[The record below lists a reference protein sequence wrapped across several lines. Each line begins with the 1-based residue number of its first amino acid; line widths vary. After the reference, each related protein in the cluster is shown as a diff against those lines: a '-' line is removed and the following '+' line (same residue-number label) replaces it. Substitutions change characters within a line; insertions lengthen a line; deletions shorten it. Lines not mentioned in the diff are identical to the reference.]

1 MPRALAGSLLASVR
15 ARGGEPL
22 VEKEETRMAPSTKQL
37 LFLPGPVTVAEPV
50 LTAMTRPLVDHR
62 GPEFKRTLERMS
74 SRLRP
79 IFGTRHEIMMLGAS
93 GTGGLEA
100 AVANLFEPG
109 DKVLAAPIGVFGNRL
124 VAIAKMWGADVEVLD
139 TKWGRGVDHR
149 LLGERLRADEN
160 CEIKGILL
168 THNETSTGVANEMHA
183 LATAIGKHPGLVVVD
198 SVSGMGATP
207 FMMDDWGFDVVV
219 AASQKAFAAPPGIAM
234 IAVSDRAW
242 EKMEK
247 TRSSRF
253 YFDLRR
259 AREFAK
265 IGQTPWTPPISIVFA
280 LERALDLYEREG
292 DKKVH
297 ARLTLN
303 AHAIHAAMTAIGL
316 RLFSTP
322 PYHSNTVVAIH
333 CPDRVDAA
341 AVLQTCRDQGFVLSG
356 GQQQLK
362 GKIFRIGTMG
372 DITRDNILAML
383 GSFEDG
389 IDRQGF
395 AVDLGSGVGA
405 AREAFK
411 AGLHSVAF

>member
-1 MPRALAGSLLASVR
+1 MDRRTVSG
-15 ARGGEPL
+15 
-22 VEKEETRMAPSTKQL
+22 KQL

-50 LTAMTRPLVDHR
+50 LSAMTRQMVDHR
-62 GPEFKRTLERMS
+62 GPEFKRTLERMN

-79 IFGTRHEIMMLGAS
+79 IFGTRHDILLLGAS

-100 AVANLFEPG
+100 AVANLFGPG
-109 DKVLAAPIGVFGNRL
+109 EKILAAPVGVFGNRI
-124 VAIAKMWGADVEVLD
+124 ASIAKMWGADVEIFD

-149 LLGERLRADEN
+149 LLAERLRADEN

-168 THNETSTGVANEMHA
+168 THNETSTGVANDMHA
-183 LATAIGKHPGLVVVD
+183 LATAIGKHPALVVVD

-207 FMMDDWGFDVVV
+207 FMMDDWGYDIVV
-219 AASQKAFAAPPGIAM
+219 AASQKAFAAPPGLAM
-234 IAVSDRAW
+234 VAVSDRAW

-259 AREFAK
+259 AREFQK
-265 IGQTPWTPPISIVFA
+265 IGQTPWTPPISIVYA

-297 ARLTLN
+297 QRLSLN
-303 AHAIHAAMTAIGL
+303 AHAIHTFCTAIGL
-316 RLFSTP
+316 RAFSHSP
-322 PYHSNTVVAIH
+322 HHSNTVVAIH
-333 CPDRVDAA
+333 SPERVDAS
-341 AVLQTCRDQGFVLSG
+341 AVLQTCRDQGFILSG

-372 DITRDNILAML
+372 DITRDNVLAML
-383 GSFEDG
+383 GAFEDA

-395 AVDLGSGVGA
+395 PVDLGAGVGA

-411 AGLHSVAF
+411 HGLNSVAL

>member
-1 MPRALAGSLLASVR
+1 MADQRSVSER
-15 ARGGEPL
+15 RGGNERRT
-22 VEKEETRMAPSTKQL
+22 VSGKQL

-50 LTAMTRPLVDHR
+50 LNAMTRPLVDHR
-62 GPEFKRTLERMS
+62 GPEFKRTLERMN

-79 IFGTRHEIMMLGAS
+79 IFGTRHEIMLLGAS

-100 AVANLFEPG
+100 AVANLIEPG
-109 DKVLAAPIGVFGNRL
+109 DKVLACPIGVFGNRL
-124 VAIAKMWGADVEVLD
+124 ASIAKMWGADVEVLD
-139 TKWGRGVDHR
+139 TKWGRGVDQR
-149 LLGERLRADEN
+149 ILAERLRADTN
-160 CEIKGILL
+160 CEIKLILL

-183 LATAIGKHPGLVVVD
+183 LATAIGKHPALVIVD

-219 AASQKAFAAPPGIAM
+219 AASQKAFAAPPGLAM
-234 IAVSDRAW
+234 VAVSDRAW

-259 AREFAK
+259 AREFGK
-265 IGQTPWTPPISIVFA
+265 IGQTPWTPPVSIVFA

-297 ARLTLN
+297 GRLTLN
-303 AHAIHAAMTAIGL
+303 AHAIHAFTTAVGL
-316 RLFSTP
+316 RLFSQP

-333 CPDRVDAA
+333 CPERVEAS
-341 AVLQTCRDQGFVLSG
+341 AVLQTCRDQGFVISG

-372 DITRDNILAML
+372 DITRDNLLAML
-383 GSFEDG
+383 GSFEDAV
-389 IDRQGF
+389 DRQGF
-395 AVDLGSGVGA
+395 AIDLGAGVQA

-411 AGLHSVAF
+411 AGLH

>member
-1 MPRALAGSLLASVR
+1 MAS
-15 ARGGEPL
+15 P
-22 VEKEETRMAPSTKQL
+22 KQL

-50 LTAMTRPLVDHR
+50 LSAMTRPLVDHR
-62 GPEFKRTLERMS
+62 GPEFKKTLERMS

-79 IFGTRHEIMMLGAS
+79 IFGTRNEILMLGAS

-100 AVANLFEPG
+100 AVANLFGPG
-109 DKVLAAPIGVFGNRL
+109 DKVLACPVGVFGNRL
-124 VAIAKMWGADVEVLD
+124 ASIAKMWGAEVEILD

-149 LLGERLRADEN
+149 VLGERLRADEN
-160 CEIKGILL
+160 CDIKGILL
-168 THNETSTGVANEMHA
+168 THNETSTGVVNDMQA
-183 LATAIGKHPGLVVVD
+183 LATAIGRHPGLVIVD

-219 AASQKAFAAPPGIAM
+219 AASQKAFAAPPGLAM
-234 IAVSDRAW
+234 VAASDRAW

-247 TRSSRF
+247 TRTSRF

-259 AREFAK
+259 AREFAR
-265 IGQTPWTPPISIVFA
+265 IGQTPWTPPVSIVYA

-297 ARLTLN
+297 ARLSLN
-303 AHAIHAAMTAIGL
+303 THAIHSFCTAIGL
-316 RLFSTP
+316 RVFSVSP
-322 PYHSNTVVAIH
+322 FHSNTVVAIH
-333 CPDRVDAA
+333 NPERIDAA

-362 GKIFRIGTMG
+362 GKIYRIGTMG

-383 GSFEDG
+383 ASFEDSV
-389 IDRQGF
+389 DRQGF
-395 AVDLGSGVGA
+395 PVDLGAGVGA

-411 AGLHSVAF
+411 HGLHSVAL